1 MCYEIRRHFSLSH
14 LGILPNAYAQ
24 RAHADGNLTQ
34 GCPNFFRLQDR
45 EVMSKSLFTA
55 FLAAYAFWSG
65 QCLHDCKLAL
75 VFSPFKVLFCC
86 FGLLLLLRAM
96 CLSTFCCSTW
106 GLLEPLNSQW
116 IKCRG
121 ECIMK
126 DRWAKVPS
134 ANTEP
139 ESLPVNIFLQK
150 FAYLASYIGSSGA
163 TCIYALKLL
172 PNGVD
177 VSASATAAPQR
188 GMEKIQ
194 TDALLILGLSFS
206 TAKVISEQLLET
218 EWNLLFFPC
227 VSWAPAIGI
236 NRSR

>member
-1 MCYEIRRHFSLSH
+1 MHHER
-14 LGILPNAYAQ
+14 Q
-24 RAHADGNLTQ
+24 
-34 GCPNFFRLQDR
+34 
-45 EVMSKSLFTA
+45 V
-55 FLAAYAFWSG
+55 
-65 QCLHDCKLAL
+65 
-75 VFSPFKVLFCC
+75 
-86 FGLLLLLRAM
+86 
-96 CLSTFCCSTW
+96 
-106 GLLEPLNSQW
+106 
-116 IKCRG
+116 
-121 ECIMK
+121 
-126 DRWAKVPS
+126 KVPS

-139 ESLPVNIFLQK
+139 QSLPVNIFMQK

-218 EWNLLFFPC
+218 E
-227 VSWAPAIGI
+227 
-236 NRSR
+236 